1 MKKKSIITALFLA
14 TIWFGQAQQLSQK
27 VGTNPTLIQ
36 PSAVLEVESTTK
48 GFLPPRMTEVQMNA
62 IATSTEGLIVYCT
75 DCTPKGLYNFDGTDW
90 SAIGGA
96 AAPPPPPPSVVSDC
110 DVNGFVGAY
119 VNGIATSGT
128 TFSVTITNNSFSVAT
143 LAFQNSDLV
152 LSGVTGLIVGTPT
165 PTSATLNA
173 GQSQLVSYPITGT
186 PGAGTLTGTWSKLS
200 LNCVKT
206 KNIAPG
212 NATLRLPAGSTV
224 VSICQGVGCSQINIQ
239 GVVDNTANKKIVNV
253 AYTGGFGSY
262 GAYTSDWITSNS
274 GTGEGGDTNSFRIS
288 YPAGTFSASGSLPVT
303 IEVDGDGS
311 FNAKKISAVTTL
323 TIATIPLNIN
333 GNYKGDITLK
343 IVPCEAPTSSG
354 EFLVFKCHNLG
365 ADESADPFI
374 PSWQL
379 NGAYFQWGKKPVD
392 TNSDGY
398 RTKPNSVTEG
408 FAAAPTGS
416 TAGTAN
422 DAAVT
427 NWSTTTAANGAWNV
441 TEATPIKTAND
452 PCPSGYRVPTRNEWV
467 SIYSTTPVNT
477 QANWSTVGTY
487 TNSPTNY
494 SAGKNVN
501 NSLYLPASGYRGNS
515 NSALN
520 DRGSNG
526 YYWSSTVSDTYAYYL
541 SFLSGNNVYT
551 GFYERVSGY
560 SVRCVAE

>member
-90 SAIGGA
+90 SAIGA
-96 AAPPPPPPSVVSDC
+96 PSVVSDC

-186 PGAGTLTGTWSKLS
+186 PAGATGTLTGTWSKLS

-206 KNIAPG
+206 
-212 NATLRLPAGSTV
+212 
-224 VSICQGVGCSQINIQ
+224 
-239 GVVDNTANKKIVNV
+239 
-253 AYTGGFGSY
+253 
-262 GAYTSDWITSNS
+262 
-274 GTGEGGDTNSFRIS
+274 
-288 YPAGTFSASGSLPVT
+288 
-303 IEVDGDGS
+303 
-311 FNAKKISAVTTL
+311 
-323 TIATIPLNIN
+323 LNIVTC
-333 GNYKGDITLK
+333 G
-343 IVPCEAPTSSG
+343 APTSSG

-398 RTKPNSVTEG
+398 RTKPNSGTEG

-422 DAAVT
+422 DAALAS
-427 NWSTTTAANGAWNV
+427 WSTTAAANGAWNV
-441 TEATPIKTAND
+441 TEGSPIKTAND

-467 SIYSTTPVNT
+467 SIYGTTPVNT
-477 QANWSTVGTY
+477 QTNWSNVGPY
-487 TNSPTNY
+487 SNSPTNY

-501 NSLYLPASGYRGNS
+501 NTLYLPASGYRDSS
-515 NSALN
+515 NSTFYEH
-520 DRGSNG
+520 GSSG
-526 YYWSSTVSDTYAYYL
+526 YYWGSTENGTDAYYL
-541 SFLSGNNVYT
+541 GFFSCCVYPASNANRLF
-551 GFYERVSGY
+551 GL